1 MKVGDLVETRKG
13 NLCMITEINKK
24 DFCVDVLFLKTGVLR
39 TGLPMG
45 ALLKVVKCK

>member
-13 NLCMITEINKK
+13 NLCLITGI
-24 DFCVDVLFLKTGVLR
+24 DTRLFYVNVIFVKTGVVR

-45 ALLKVVKCK
+45 ALLKVVK

>member
-24 DFCVDVLFLKTGVLR
+24 DFCVDVLFLKTGVVR
-39 TGLPMG
+39 TGLHMG
-45 ALLKVVKCK
+45 AILKVVK

>member
-24 DFCVDVLFLKTGVLR
+24 DFCVDVVFVKTGVVR
-39 TGLPMG
+39 TGLHMG
-45 ALLKVVKCK
+45 AILKVVK